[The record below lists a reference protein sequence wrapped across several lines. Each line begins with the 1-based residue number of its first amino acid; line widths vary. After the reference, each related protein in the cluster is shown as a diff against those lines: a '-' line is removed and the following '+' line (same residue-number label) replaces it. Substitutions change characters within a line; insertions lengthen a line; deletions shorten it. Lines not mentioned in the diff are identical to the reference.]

1 MMARSLGCVK
11 TVPSGRG
18 LAGKFPA
25 SSGNLDETMLPIDPI
40 TTGRLVIRP
49 FDEGDLD
56 AAYRVSSDPEARRFT
71 GGVLSRAESDRGLR
85 GHIDRVSQSG
95 LGARAVVESRS
106 DQMIGYCGLQRF
118 ADTEEIELFYGYA
131 THAWGRGFATE
142 AAAALV
148 DLGFR
153 CLRTERLVAIV
164 HPENLAS
171 LRVLEKLGFLRSG
184 TYPHPRWKVEHL
196 FLELDRQPDS

>member
-1 MMARSLGCVK
+1 
-11 TVPSGRG
+11 
-18 LAGKFPA
+18 
-25 SSGNLDETMLPIDPI
+25 MLPIDPI
-40 TTGRLVIRP
+40 KTKRLVIRP

-56 AAYRVSSDPEARRFT
+56 IVYQISSDPEARRFT
-71 GGVLSRAESDRGLR
+71 GGVLTRAESDRGLQ

-95 LGARAVVESRS
+95 LGARAVVESGS
-106 DQMIGYCGLQRF
+106 DQLIGYCGLQPF

-142 AAAALV
+142 AAVAV
-148 DLGFR
+148 IELGFR
-153 CLRTERLVAIV
+153 CLQAERLVAIV

-184 TYPHPRWKVEHL
+184 TYLHPRWKLEHL
-196 FLELDRQPDS
+196 FLHLARRHDSRRLSAQ